1 MLERELACNVASWAA
16 AILWSGAAAM
26 VIMLALAGIIFLFS
40 RMMSRRSPPRL
51 SPP

>member
-26 VIMLALAGIIFLFS
+26 VIMLALAGIIYLS
-40 RMMSRRSPPRL
+40 NRLLTRRPPPQVG
-51 SPP
+51 SQ